1 MVTMK
6 KTLYTDIT
14 LSIISE
20 IPVRLKLKASYTAAI
35 GTPSKIFSP
44 NQRRTHQSMY
54 VRTYV
59 VHIVRIIS
67 ARSHFSHVSWGCTY
81 LYCVTT

>member
-6 KTLYTDIT
+6 KTLYTNIT

-20 IPVRLKLKASYTAAI
+20 IPVRLKLKRRTAAI

-44 NQRRTHQSMY
+44 NQRWTYQSMY
-54 VRTYV
+54 LYV

-67 ARSHFSHVSWGCTY
+67 ARSHFSHVSWGC
-81 LYCVTT
+81 VTT

>member
-6 KTLYTDIT
+6 KTLYTNIT

-20 IPVRLKLKASYTAAI
+20 IPVRLKLKRRTAAI

-44 NQRRTHQSMY
+44 NQRWTYQSMY
-54 VRTYV
+54 LYV

-67 ARSHFSHVSWGCTY
+67 ARSHFSHVSWWG
-81 LYCVTT
+81 CVTT

>member
-44 NQRRTHQSMY
+44 NQRWTYQSMY
-54 VRTYV
+54 LYV

-81 LYCVTT
+81 CVTT